1 MPLEP
6 TMVLIRNLITA
17 LDIIRETR
25 ELQKKVDN
33 NLKAVIYDNFLG
45 LKPFEVWS
53 RLNNEILYIIVPLP
67 RNETWAAVVKNTAQK
82 MTFSI
87 KDFFSKWDQII
98 QKLRLWS
105 HLLKKSLMEN
115 FIICAVNYA
124 NLNHI
129 KGLVFFLE
137 YIYLYWSLV
146 WLTNFDFYFHFFF
159 L

>member
-1 MPLEP
+1 MP
-6 TMVLIRNLITA
+6 IF
-17 LDIIRETR
+17 LD
-25 ELQKKVDN
+25 
-33 NLKAVIYDNFLG
+33 

-87 KDFFSKWDQII
+87 KDFSSKWDQII
-98 QKLRLWS
+98 KKLRIWS

-137 YIYLYWSLV
+137 YIYLCWSLV
-146 WLTNFDFYFHFFF
+146 WLTNFDFYFRFFF
-159 L
+159 CSCFCLCCFKIKLVLPFMFFL